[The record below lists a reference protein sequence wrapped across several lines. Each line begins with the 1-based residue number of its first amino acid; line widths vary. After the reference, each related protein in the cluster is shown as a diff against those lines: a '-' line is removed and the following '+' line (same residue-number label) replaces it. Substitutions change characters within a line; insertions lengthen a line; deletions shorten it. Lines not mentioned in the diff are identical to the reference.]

1 MHDTAAADQAAWIVA
16 SLPAAEAELILR
28 RLPSPAAET
37 LRSQANRAATLRL
50 SGERAAVVRRF
61 IGEFPKHS
69 SSPKVHRVD
78 AGARPNAFHFLRQQL
93 PSRIAAILA
102 QELPQ
107 TAATVLTQ
115 LPPNQAADVLAHLAP
130 GSQRAIAAHL
140 RECGPVDTAVLQDL
154 AEELQQRVQRMTTG
168 QGPAPVTG
176 QQQLSEILSCADEAT
191 RQRLGTT

>member
-1 MHDTAAADQAAWIVA
+1 MSVTI
-16 SLPAAEAELILR
+16 
-28 RLPSPAAET
+28 SP
-37 LRSQANRAATLRL
+37 L
-50 SGERAAVVRRF
+50 SGDGGEV
-61 IGEFPKHS
+61 IG
-69 SSPKVHRVD
+69 D
-78 AGARPNAFHFLRQQL
+78 
-93 PSRIAAILA
+93 
-102 QELPQ
+102 
-107 TAATVLTQ
+107 
-115 LPPNQAADVLAHLAP
+115 ADVLAHLAP